1 MMDIDNMTEQQ
12 LEDNINKM
20 QVKLEKIKQVKANNA
35 SKNKNKKRAISGY
48 LIFSRENYKNVR
60 EELEKTDEE
69 PEISKQIKKVFNNLN
84 CIKTSDDDKDK
95 VPDIEV
101 YKQISRYWRNLD
113 DSKKLDYNKM
123 AKTANSNN
131 VTK

>member
-69 PEISKQIKKVFNNLN
+69 PEISKQIKKVFNNLI